1 MSCWWEL
8 QRVGVRGLYAQLG
21 GASRRA
27 RAGGRGENR
36 GSAPSCGRDGTR
48 VGEAGSRA
56 NRRRDGGGSSC
67 LTFFSIRAWT
77 TVPCSGWVG
86 FGLAALMGSV
96 KYVADENDRNLRG
109 GGGGGGRNRN
119 RTKDVPVVTG
129 TWTQY
134 SVPPKN
140 RGLGHYSLLYQ
151 QVVIML
157 AACYAFCSKSEV
169 QQYIRGNNQSESTWR
184 GSLSRNRVHQHQI
197 YIITRPS
204 KQRLIN

>member
-109 GGGGGGRNRN
+109 GGGGGG
-119 RTKDVPVVTG
+119 G
-129 TWTQY
+129 TATAPKTSLLLQGRGLSTQY
-134 SVPPKN
+134 RPKTV
-140 RGLGHYSLLYQ
+140 G
-151 QVVIML
+151 
-157 AACYAFCSKSEV
+157 
-169 QQYIRGNNQSESTWR
+169 
-184 GSLSRNRVHQHQI
+184 
-197 YIITRPS
+197 
-204 KQRLIN
+204 

>member
-1 MSCWWEL
+1 MLLASGKKKRGDEL
-8 QRVGVRGLYAQLG
+8 LVELERVGVRGLYAQLG

-96 KYVADENDRNLRG
+96 KYVADENDRNLGGTAPKTSLLLLQGRG
-109 GGGGGGRNRN
+109 
-119 RTKDVPVVTG
+119 VS
-129 TWTQY
+129 TQY
-134 SVPPKN
+134 RPKTV
-140 RGLGHYSLLYQ
+140 G
-151 QVVIML
+151 
-157 AACYAFCSKSEV
+157 
-169 QQYIRGNNQSESTWR
+169 
-184 GSLSRNRVHQHQI
+184 
-197 YIITRPS
+197 
-204 KQRLIN
+204 